1 MIKNVNWGLSVVVL
15 LATKQLAV
23 CQVPRYEQWLNNTK
37 PISTEWVITKHVPE
51 DKEKHKQAILNCK
64 EELKKAGDPSD
75 VDSTNRIEMLK
86 TALQTMENISNGYDE
101 TRRVKLYYL
110 NPLRWRIDV
119 NYDHLGKDLGITKI
133 AYGNGL
139 ILTEDRGQQ
148 KYTVADNTVQILSNE
163 LIGVPDLYFAT
174 LYINNGTSLLN
185 DIKDVIEKSIPY
197 QLPGNDLKFEF
208 SPAGTIT
215 SILDQPKGV
224 LSKKITVNPQG
235 VIVEVHSHVSKKMI
249 FAEEWK
255 ASLEKGMNA
264 SEFESALSVKIN
276 KDYSLDIETKM
287 RKEKDLGASALT
299 LGEFSIENK

>member
-148 KYTVADNTVQILSNE
+148 KYTVADNTVQSLSNE

-197 QLPGNDLKFEF
+197 QDAGAKSLQRREF
-208 SPAGTIT
+208 
-215 SILDQPKGV
+215 
-224 LSKKITVNPQG
+224 
-235 VIVEVHSHVSKKMI
+235 
-249 FAEEWK
+249 
-255 ASLEKGMNA
+255 
-264 SEFESALSVKIN
+264 
-276 KDYSLDIETKM
+276 
-287 RKEKDLGASALT
+287 
-299 LGEFSIENK
+299 